1 MPNLN
6 IKIPITEI
14 IIPYEGLNFKYLE
27 EKIMEALK
35 ETGKRVLEASIK
47 AVDDMEETK
56 RSSIM
61 KNKGIGRKYLE
72 TAFGTIRYSRRRY
85 QESGAKGGR
94 YLADEKLGIEKGKE
108 SSPVRELLENELS
121 VMCGSYRKASG
132 FLGKYFTYGKSHES
146 IRQGVLRE
154 GAAMRGHQ
162 EAELENI
169 RVEACKGEVVSDKSV
184 PEVAY
189 VEVDG
194 TGIKIQKSRRG
205 KKIRNRRRE
214 VKLGILYSGHE
225 RRYAGGTGKQKKLK
239 EKHVY
244 ASLENADRFMEKFSL
259 ICEKVMNIS
268 RARIKLFGGDGAA
281 WIKEG
286 RSSYFHDS
294 VYELCKFHLQRA
306 INQAFGYSG
315 ELGRKLRWYLKLDNI
330 DGGIKFIDRII
341 NMTGAKN
348 RERKE
353 RLKELRGYIESN
365 REGINAIERLK
376 KNLSPKDRELVGT
389 MGAIES
395 NIYSAVTQRMKKK
408 RMSWSETGAESMLQL
423 ICRMMNYGGLEDW
436 YSKQRYEKIDLKKE
450 DYSRLAANTVWAG
463 KEENPLPARMP
474 ALYGP
479 HQDKVWVRVLREIKD
494 GLVAGSGEDV
504 EERELKPKAAVN

>member
-6 IKIPITEI
+6 IKIPATEI
-14 IIPYEGLNFKYLE
+14 IIPYERLNFKDLE
-27 EKIMEALK
+27 EKTMEALK
-35 ETGKRVLEASIK
+35 DTGKRVLEASIK
-47 AVDDMEETK
+47 AVDDMEEK
-56 RSSIM
+56 SRRRGM

-85 QESGAKGGR
+85 KEAGIKGGR

-121 VMCGSYRKASG
+121 VTCGSYRKAAV

-154 GAAMRGHQ
+154 GAAMRCHQ

-169 RVEACKGEVVSDKSV
+169 RVEAYKGEAVSDKSA

-225 RRYAGGTGKQKKLK
+225 RRYAGGNGKQKKLK

-286 RSSYFHDS
+286 RNSYFHDS

-306 INQAFGYSG
+306 IKRAFGYSG
-315 ELGRKLRWYLKLDNI
+315 ELGSKLRWYLKLDDI

-341 NMTGAKN
+341 NLTGAKN

-353 RLKELRGYIESN
+353 QLRELRAYIESN
-365 REGINAIERLK
+365 REGINAIGRLK
-376 KNLSPKDRELVGT
+376 KNLSRQDRELVGT
-389 MGAIES
+389 LGAIES
-395 NIYSAVTQRMKKK
+395 NIYSTVTQRMKKR

-423 ICRMMNYGGLEDW
+423 ICRMMNEGGLDTW
-436 YSKQRYEKIDLKKE
+436 YGKGRQEKIEITEK
-450 DYSRLAANTVWAG
+450 DYRQLVANTVWPDRSDGYPVSA
-463 KEENPLPARMP
+463 KLPA
-474 ALYGP
+474 LNGP
-479 HQDKVWVRVLREIKD
+479 CQDRAWVEVLRNMKD
-494 GLVAGSGEDV
+494 GDAVSSGEEDNL
-504 EERELKPKAAVN
+504 EPKAAIN